1 MHRSWRLLSLAFI
14 ALISVSSVCTFPVKT
29 IPQLHS
35 RGNYMSTSSLVSS
48 TSSPVS
54 SNTIT
59 IQWAQQRY
67 PSTAAEELQVRE
79 LAAKD
84 RIQSLMAEAKV
95 LNGLGLDITPSNPLK
110 IVYGSGGS
118 SFEQAYRNGK
128 RGNASGQLYVDD
140 GVSLDQTNGTTAITF
155 EYQNG
160 VLTVNGTFGYDVGVN
175 VARVKIL
182 GVDQSPR
189 NVSVVYQS
197 SQVVGN
203 AKRPSGTFEYDKV
216 MKVVDVSLG
225 IPFDG
230 AFASI

>member
-35 RGNYMSTSSLVSS
+35 RGNYMSTSSPVSS
-48 TSSPVS
+48 TSSPD
-54 SNTIT
+54 TIT
-59 IQWAQQRY
+59 IQWAKQTY
-67 PSTAAEELQVRE
+67 PSNVKETSLKLEARE

-84 RIQSLMAEAKV
+84 RIQSLMAEPKL
-95 LNGLGLDITPSNPLK
+95 LNGLGLASNPLK

-118 SFEQAYRNGK
+118 SFEQAYRKGK
-128 RGNASGQLYVDD
+128 GGNASGQLYVDD
-140 GVSLDQTNGTTAITF
+140 GVSLDQMNGNTTF
-155 EYQNG
+155 ENQNG

-175 VARVKIL
+175 LNVA
-182 GVDQSPR
+182 GSAE
-189 NVSVVYQS
+189 
-197 SQVVGN
+197 VVGN
-203 AKRPSGTFEYDKV
+203 GTFEYDKV

-230 AFASI
+230 AFEVHLQE